1 MISSVSFFATIALP
15 PGLFKCFKEQ
25 LILRKVKTFV
35 NYISGPT
42 CCQPTYN
49 MRNISSVESD
59 VRFAVQQIAPK
70 IALPPSA
77 TQNSGFQTEF
87 MPTLP

>member
-1 MISSVSFFATIALP
+1 MGSWTVKVFQGAVNF
-15 PGLFKCFKEQ
+15 
-25 LILRKVKTFV
+25 RKVKTLET
-35 NYISGPT
+35 YISGPT